1 MNHETVLPKNVRQ
14 IGEIQQDKKVY
25 LEDYVTTFI
34 KRKEKEAEAAGKSC
48 LGILVG
54 SLEQEEEGSL
64 VFVRGALLLEA
75 GEEADKAWKL
85 TEEEK
90 EKNFPDTR
98 VVGCFMTGA
107 PDEAGSKEMI
117 SLLPEQPLLIF
128 HIQEG
133 EETVYWFWE
142 NQYQKLKG
150 YFIFYERN
158 PQMQKYMADHCSP
171 RKVEKEDGKED
182 GAIASFRKKV
192 AQKDRIGKAG
202 GTRYLASSFLVLT
215 IFVLGM
221 TILNNYDKMKQIEEA
236 MSRMTVEMSEPS
248 QAVPAETDGAESVSA
263 QTVSAAAE
271 NPEEAEANIEE
282 GGQEEATEEAA
293 EAAAREEWE
302 TQGEEEQETEQETE
316 SQTAAEADLTD
327 ASSSH
332 ILQERNY
339 SLEDPEEA
347 LEMEALGKTDE
358 ILEAAS
364 RQSQPVYTIRYGDT
378 LADISARYYGS
389 LDKVEEIC
397 ELNGIDDANLIV
409 PGEKIVLP

>member
-158 PQMQKYMADHCSP
+158 PQMQKYMAEHCSP
-171 RKVEKEDGKED
+171 RKVEKEDGKEED
-182 GAIASFRKKV
+182 GAIVSFRKKV
-192 AQKDRIGKAG
+192 AQKDRAGKAG
-202 GTRYLASSFLVLT
+202 GMKYLASSFLVLT

-236 MSRMTVEMSEPS
+236 MSRLTVEQEGAENTALT
-248 QAVPAETDGAESVSA
+248 QAVSED
-263 QTVSAAAE
+263 AAE
-271 NPEEAEANIEE
+271 KQEETREMEEENEKEGEEA
-282 GGQEEATEEAA
+282 Q

-327 ASSSH
+327 ASASH
-332 ILQERNY
+332 VLQERNY
-339 SLEDPEEA
+339 SLEDPGQVLDPET
-347 LEMEALGKTDE
+347 LGKTDE

-397 ELNGIDDANLIV
+397 ELNGIADADLIV

>member
-25 LEDYVTTFI
+25 LEDYVITFI
-34 KRKEKEAEAAGKSC
+34 RRMEKETQEKCC

-54 SLEQEEEGSL
+54 SVEQEEEGSL

-158 PQMQKYMADHCSP
+158 PQMQKYMAEHCSP
-171 RKVEKEDGKED
+171 RKVEKEDGKEED
-182 GAIASFRKKV
+182 GAIVSFRKKV
-192 AQKDRIGKAG
+192 AQKDRIGKAS

-302 TQGEEEQETEQETE
+302 TEWEETQETEGETDSE
-316 SQTAAEADLTD
+316 VSAEADLTD

-347 LEMEALGKTDE
+347 LEMGALGKTDE